1 MARGVIS
8 VTGHRVRDMGAHCK
22 KCQERIVQIEGGLCS
37 LCRESARDHKA
48 MGAIVLIC
56 LCAALLVMGFMA
68 AHATFVAMN

>member
-1 MARGVIS
+1 MGRGVIS
-8 VTGHRVRDMGAHCK
+8 VTGHIVRDMGAHCK

-68 AHATFVAMN
+68 AHGEWINRN